1 MCCGWDSRGSCDC
14 CGGRVCGVDGTLVVS
29 GNVVVVVSI
38 AVKAL
43 VFSGLYEC

>member
-1 MCCGWDSRGSCDC
+1 MCCGWDSCGSCDC
-14 CGGRVCGVDGTLVVS
+14 CGVDGTLVIS

>member
-1 MCCGWDSRGSCDC
+1 M
-14 CGGRVCGVDGTLVVS
+14 CGVDGTLVVS

-43 VFSGLYEC
+43 VFSGCMDADVGDSASVIL